1 MAASFLSGQE
11 ADLMAV
17 LCDHKDRGGWPF
29 SENFERGEITAQYL
43 DELDRLTVRH
53 DASDSIFGVT
63 HA

>member
-1 MAASFLSGQE
+1 
-11 ADLMAV
+11 MAV